1 MEQPKRVRIIKGG
14 RAAQQ
19 QQQAEAAP
27 AAADKPV
34 APGREVRDVV
44 SDWVRDHRRRSDEFR
59 RNYSTLLGE
68 VGFKMPSFGR
78 SAA

>member
-14 RAAQQ
+14 RAS
-19 QQQAEAAP
+19 QATEAARVAAQP
-27 AAADKPV
+27 AV
-34 APGREVRDVV
+34 APAREVREVV

-59 RNYSTLLGE
+59 RNYSALLGE
-68 VGFKMPSFGR
+68 VGFKMPSFGG

>member
-1 MEQPKRVRIIKGG
+1 MEQSKRVRIIKGG

-19 QQQAEAAP
+19 AGGARV
-27 AAADKPV
+27 AADAAD
-34 APGREVRDVV
+34 APGREVREVV

-68 VGFKMPSFGR
+68 VGFKMPSFGG

>member
-14 RAAQQ
+14 RTS
-19 QQQAEAAP
+19 QATEAARVAAEP
-27 AAADKPV
+27 AAAST
-34 APGREVRDVV
+34 GREVRDVV

-68 VGFKMPSFGR
+68 VGFKMPSFGGT
-78 SAA
+78 AA

>member
-14 RAAQQ
+14 RAAQAAGVAPTA
-19 QQQAEAAP
+19 AEP
-27 AAADKPV
+27 AAAPR
-34 APGREVRDVV
+34 REARDVV
-44 SDWVRDHRRRSDEFR
+44 SDWVREHRRRSDEFR

-68 VGFKMPSFGR
+68 VGFKMPSFGG

>member
-14 RAAQQ
+14 RAAQ
-19 QQQAEAAP
+19 ANEAARVAAAP
-27 AAADKPV
+27 AV
-34 APGREVRDVV
+34 APGREAREIV

-68 VGFKMPSFGR
+68 VGFKLPSLGG

>member
-14 RAAQQ
+14 RAAQ
-19 QQQAEAAP
+19 ATEAARVASEP
-27 AAADKPV
+27 AA

-59 RNYSTLLGE
+59 RNYSALLGE
-68 VGFKMPSFGR
+68 VGFKMPSFGG

>member
-14 RAAQQ
+14 RAAQ
-19 QQQAEAAP
+19 ANEAAHVAAAP
-27 AAADKPV
+27 AV
-34 APGREVRDVV
+34 APGREVREVV
-44 SDWVRDHRRRSDEFR
+44 SDWVRDHRRRSEEFR

-68 VGFKMPSFGR
+68 VGFKVPSFGG

>member
-14 RAAQQ
+14 RAAQ
-19 QQQAEAAP
+19 ATEAASVAAEP
-27 AAADKPV
+27 AV
-34 APGREVRDVV
+34 APGREARDVV

-59 RNYSTLLGE
+59 RNYSSLLGE

>member
-19 QQQAEAAP
+19 PQQTQAAEPAQAAP
-27 AAADKPV
+27 ARQV
-34 APGREVRDVV
+34 REVV

-68 VGFKMPSFGR
+68 LGFKTP
-78 SAA
+78 AAATARP

>member
-14 RAAQQ
+14 RAAQ
-19 QQQAEAAP
+19 ATEAARV
-27 AAADKPV
+27 AADTSV

-68 VGFKMPSFGR
+68 VGFKMPSFGG
-78 SAA
+78 STA

>member
-19 QQQAEAAP
+19 AVATAET
-27 AAADKPV
+27 V
-34 APGREVRDVV
+34 ATPGREVRDVV

-68 VGFKMPSFGR
+68 VGFKMPNFGG
-78 SAA
+78 STA